1 MHELSICESLLREV
15 HAIFVKH
22 GAVGIERVRIEVG
35 LLSGVEPALLDR
47 AFDVARAGS
56 CAAHAILSIDVIP
69 VIVRCDICRV
79 ESQTPPNRLL
89 CAACESHRVRVISGD
104 ELRLRQVELRLP
116 PPVVAVV
123 H

>member
-1 MHELSICESLLREV
+1 VHELSICESLLREV

-22 GAVGIERVRIEVG
+22 GAVGIERVRVEVG

-56 CAAHAILSIDVIP
+56 CAADAILSIDVIP
-69 VIVRCDICRV
+69 VVVRCAICQM

-89 CAACESHRVRVISGD
+89 CAGCHSHRVRVISGH
-104 ELRLRQVELRLP
+104 ELLLRQVELRLP
-116 PPVVAVV
+116 HPSIAAAY
-123 H
+123 